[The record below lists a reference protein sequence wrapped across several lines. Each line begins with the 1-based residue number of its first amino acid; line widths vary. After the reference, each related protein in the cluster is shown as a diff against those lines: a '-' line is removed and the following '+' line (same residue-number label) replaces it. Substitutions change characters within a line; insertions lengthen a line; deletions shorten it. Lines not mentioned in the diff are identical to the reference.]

1 MTLRVT
7 IEIVPFG
14 VERDKRTIGVID
26 ISNQGRDTD
35 SDNFKYSA
43 VLYVNDHHGVSLQ
56 AADAPKRVSFLHRR
70 EDGALPCVKCAIEAF
85 ERADS

>member
-14 VERDKRTIGVID
+14 VEKDKRTIGVID

-43 VLYVNDHHGVSLQ
+43 VLYMNDLRGAPLQ
-56 AADAPKRVSFLHRR
+56 ADDAPKRVSFLHRR
-70 EDGALPCVKCAIEAF
+70 QDGALPCIKRAIEAF

>member
-14 VERDKRTIGVID
+14 VEKDKQTIGVID

-43 VLYVNDHHGVSLQ
+43 VLRNNDLHGVQQQ
-56 AADAPKRVSFLHRR
+56 AADAPKRASFLHRR
-70 EDGALPCVKCAIEAF
+70 EDGALPCIKRAIEAF